1 MKNINWNQA
10 SELGLIGR
18 INREVLHPL
27 GLAMTRN
34 PENGVSEMLLV
45 SPDGIWEYDQQ
56 LMTNAPIVSEEE
68 ARAKIAAWTKEQQA

>member
-10 SELGLIGR
+10 SELGLIVR